1 MDGIGQGMTGGAAA
15 ASVSAPGAALGPMIA
30 ARARELLADRSA
42 SRDEVASQE
51 EADLEEHLASFAR
64 LARAA

>member
-1 MDGIGQGMTGGAAA
+1 
-15 ASVSAPGAALGPMIA
+15 MIA